1 MSLVVQRRGD
11 AMLGQGNLGQLALGQ
26 PFLQAAIAPVATTVR
41 QAAAVLQQI
50 RVGLYSLQLVRSA
63 LPQLYK

>member
-1 MSLVVQRRGD
+1 
-11 AMLGQGNLGQLALGQ
+11 MLGQGNLGQLALGQ